1 MSVAKDPVDALPL
14 AVRIDVLE
22 KSLLER
28 RRGISARAKGI
39 GPKIRA
45 RMTSPGILLAAVGL
59 GVALGRGRRQLG
71 AWSWMTVLNAVSTG
85 GTLLMNAMSSP
96 KQPPAP
102 TGETRTRV

>member
-14 AVRIDVLE
+14 AVRIDALE

-28 RRGISARAKGI
+28 RQRISTGAKGI

-45 RMTSPGILLAAVGL
+45 RMASPGILLAAVGL

-71 AWSWMTVLNAVSTG
+71 AWSWMTVLNAFSTG
-85 GTLLMNAMSSP
+85 GTLLMNALSSP
-96 KQPPAP
+96 KQPQAS
-102 TGETRTRV
+102 TSETRTRV